1 MSWPETEQATPMA
14 QPFSVRTERSAT
26 AHRFTPSGELDV
38 ATVPTL
44 EAELDALKT
53 ADPGLMIVI
62 DLTELTFMDST
73 GLHLLVRL
81 TERFPQR
88 LRVINGSSSVE
99 RLLDLSGARE
109 RLPIIGPT
117 TDPLAPLP

>member
-1 MSWPETEQATPMA
+1 MA
-14 QPFSVRTERSAT
+14 QSFAVRSERSGAI
-26 AHRFTPSGELDV
+26 HRFTPSGELDV

-44 EAELDALKT
+44 ERELDALT
-53 ADPGLMIVI
+53 ALDGDLVLVV

-73 GLHLLVRL
+73 GLHLLLRL
-81 TERFPQR
+81 NERFPER

-109 RLPIIGPT
+109 QLPIIAKT

>member
-1 MSWPETEQATPMA
+1 MPQS
-14 QPFSVRTERSAT
+14 FSVRSERAGRM
-26 AHRFTPSGELDV
+26 HRLTPSGELDV

-44 EAELDALKT
+44 EGELDAV
-53 ADPGLMIVI
+53 ADVDPDLVIVV

-81 TERFPQR
+81 SERFPKR

-99 RLLDLSGARE
+99 RLLDLSGARD
-109 RLPIIGPT
+109 RLPIISEG
-117 TDPLAPLP
+117 TDPLAPLQ

>member
-1 MSWPETEQATPMA
+1 MA
-14 QPFSVRTERSAT
+14 QPFSVRIERSARV
-26 AHRFTPSGELDV
+26 HRFTPSGELDV

-44 EAELDALKT
+44 EAELDAVETL
-53 ADPGLMIVI
+53 DPGRTIVV

-81 TERFPQR
+81 TERFPER

-99 RLLDLSGARE
+99 RLLDLSGARD
-109 RLPIIGPT
+109 RLPIIGKS